1 MRISPKDIF
10 QAGNDVARPL
20 DGFLAFAYQF
30 QQAPLFLLGHFD
42 QRWRMIELY
51 YVVPVN
57 SWTTAL
63 THLRSPTQQRGS
75 SSPHSKCQACRR
87 SPRFLFAAVSGQPPA
102 LGCSENGNR
111 VVFPYSGWVT
121 NMNVKDLI
129 EILRELPKGSMV
141 VLQRNEFEALFRDSD
156 PRRRAENIAR
166 LNGCDLTLDEESG
179 VARFTRVEKA

>member
-1 MRISPKDIF
+1 
-10 QAGNDVARPL
+10 
-20 DGFLAFAYQF
+20 
-30 QQAPLFLLGHFD
+30 
-42 QRWRMIELY
+42 
-51 YVVPVN
+51 
-57 SWTTAL
+57 
-63 THLRSPTQQRGS
+63 
-75 SSPHSKCQACRR
+75 
-87 SPRFLFAAVSGQPPA
+87 
-102 LGCSENGNR
+102 

-179 VARFTRVEKA
+179 VARFTRVEKAWSHSRRLAVAF